1 MWCLQSLCSLEQS
14 SVLMKLIFSAIEDEV
29 ALIARASFLVY
40 VVLKKNSAVDRNQ
53 DILLNIRD
61 VICIRHLAYRT
72 SFNRQIL
79 HNFKCYIHF
88 RA

>member
-40 VVLKKNSAVDRNQ
+40 VVLKKNSVNFAEKKV
-53 DILLNIRD
+53 ILP
-61 VICIRHLAYRT
+61 
-72 SFNRQIL
+72 
-79 HNFKCYIHF
+79 KYIINEQLLVF
-88 RA
+88 Q

>member
-40 VVLKKNSAVDRNQ
+40 VVLKKNAVNFAEKKV
-53 DILLNIRD
+53 ILPE
-61 VICIRHLAYRT
+61 
-72 SFNRQIL
+72 
-79 HNFKCYIHF
+79 YIIIEELLVF
-88 RA
+88 Q